1 MDFKEY
7 IKELDQLYQVGNTTE
22 HSFRGALAI
31 YLKSLLP
38 KFVVTNEPR
47 RIDCGAPD
55 YVITLKNEPIA
66 FLEAKDVND
75 GDLDGRK
82 EHKEQFTRYM
92 ESLDRVVFTD
102 YLDFHLYLEGKF
114 VDSVRIA
121 ETRGNRIIGIPENE
135 TKFNEMVISLATGGR
150 QKISSSAT
158 LARQMAAKA
167 HLLAEAVKKTF
178 ELDGEDGDS
187 EVSGQLR
194 AFREVLIHDL
204 KADEF
209 ADIYAQTIV
218 YGMFTARLNDA
229 TPEDFS
235 RQEAAEL
242 IPKSNPFLRR
252 IFQSIAVYDLDD
264 SIAWIVDDLAAMF
277 AATDADK
284 IMQNYGSNKL
294 HSDPIVHFYEDFL
307 AEYDPKLRKAR
318 GVWYT
323 PAPVVK
329 FIVKSVDEILQR
341 EFGLPMGLADSS
353 TIKVRRAIQQS
364 KDKRTADGMKH
375 EDVDVHRVQ
384 ILDPATGTGTFLA
397 EVIQQIRDKFNGLEG
412 LWPSYVEKSLIPR
425 IHGFE
430 ILMASYTIAHLKL
443 ALTLKYTGYE
453 GQTNRRLNVFLTNS
467 LEEATP
473 RATNLFA
480 KWLSDEADAASAVK
494 AETPVMICLGN
505 PPYNNSSRNK
515 NDWIN
520 ALIKE
525 YKAGLNEKKINLD
538 DDYIK
543 FIRLGQNYIER
554 NREGILAFITN
565 NSFVN
570 GITHRQMRKSLLQ
583 TFDDIYILNLHGYY
597 MEEFEDILTVDENVF
612 DISQGVSINLFVK
625 TNRKKV
631 GELGNIHYADLIGTR
646 KHKYGFLDEK
656 SVFSVEYRSIPV
668 KAPEYFFGE
677 KNRDNESVYKQG
689 FSLDKLFIESSV
701 GVFSGKDAFNI
712 SYEKDTARRRI
723 KDIISLPNEELYRL
737 YDVETNASWSLVKAK
752 KDLGDTFDEDC
763 IKPILFRPFDTRFVY
778 YRKQSGGLLARPCY
792 DVMKNMLNGSNVGLI
807 VPRQTTQDW
816 RHVFISNSIMDS
828 NLLASARL
836 LGAGK
841 LMPLYVERT
850 GLGGDGKPESKLIPN
865 LDGEIV
871 GKFSSHIG
879 ETVEPLGIMDYIY
892 AVLHSPK
899 YRWTYKEFL
908 KIDFPRIPYP
918 KDVEQFHRLAE
929 KGAELRK
936 LHLMEG
942 AASWPMVV
950 SFPVAGVNSVEKI
963 SYADGKVFINTT
975 QYFGGVSDLAWNF
988 FIGGYQPAQKW
999 LKDRKGR
1006 TLDYQ
1011 DILHYG
1017 HIIYALQETDRIMKE
1032 IDEIGVV

>member
-7 IKELDQLYQVGNTTE
+7 IKELDQLFQVGNTTE
-22 HSFRGALAI
+22 HSFRGTLAN

-66 FLEAKDVND
+66 FLEAKDMND

-82 EHKEQFTRYM
+82 EHKEQFSRYK
-92 ESLDRVVFTD
+92 ESLNRIIFTD
-102 YLDFHLYLEGKF
+102 YLDFHLYLEGEF

-135 TKFNEMVISLATGGR
+135 AKFNEMIVGLATGGR
-150 QKISSSAT
+150 QRITSSAT

-167 HLLAEAVKKTF
+167 HLLAEAVKKTIA
-178 ELDGEDGDS
+178 LDGEDGDS

-204 KADEF
+204 KAEEF

-218 YGMFTARLNDA
+218 YGMFTARLNDT

-277 AATDADK
+277 AATDAEK
-284 IMQNYGSNKL
+284 IMANYGSNKR

-329 FIVKSVDEILQR
+329 FIVKSVDEILQK
-341 EFGLPMGLADSS
+341 EFGLSRGLADDS
-353 TIKVRRAIQQS
+353 TIKIDRAIEQS
-364 KDKRTADGMKH
+364 RDKRTADGMKH
-375 EDVDVHRVQ
+375 EKVDVPRVQ

-397 EVIQQIRDKFNGLEG
+397 EIIQQIRDKFNGLEG
-412 LWPSYVEKSLIPR
+412 LWPSYVEKNLIPR

-443 ALTLKYTGYE
+443 SYTLKETGYI
-453 GQTNRRLNVFLTNS
+453 GQTSQRLNVFLTNS

-480 KWLSDEADAASAVK
+480 KWLSDEADAASLVK
-494 AETPVMICLGN
+494 TETPIMIALGN
-505 PPYNNSSRNK
+505 PPYSGASQNK
-515 NDWIN
+515 GEWI
-520 ALIKE
+520 
-525 YKAGLNEKKINLD
+525 AGLMETYKKEPGGKVALKERNPKWLN
-538 DDYIK
+538 DDYVK
-543 FIRLGQNYIER
+543 FIRLAQYYIER
-554 NREGILAFITN
+554 NGEGIVAFINPHGYLDNPT
-565 NSFVN
+565 FR
-570 GITHRQMRKSLLQ
+570 GMRWNLLK
-583 TFDDIYILNLHGYY
+583 TFDKIYTLDLHGNAKKK
-597 MEEFEDILTVDENVF
+597 ETCLDGSKDENVF
-612 DISQGVSINLFVK
+612 DIMQGVSINLFVK
-625 TNRKKV
+625 TRKKTKD
-631 GELGNIHYADLIGTR
+631 ELGKVYHQDLFGLR
-646 KHKYGFLDEK
+646 QEKYDFL
-656 SVFSVEYRSIPV
+656 
-668 KAPEYFFGE
+668 
-677 KNRDNESVYKQG
+677 
-689 FSLDKLFIESSV
+689 
-701 GVFSGKDAFNI
+701 
-712 SYEKDTARRRI
+712 
-723 KDIISLPNEELYRL
+723 
-737 YDVETNASWSLVKAK
+737 ETNSIASIEFKEIQPTASMYYFVPKDYSLQ
-752 KDLGDTFDEDC
+752 DEYNKGLKVDE
-763 IKPILFRPFDTRFVY
+763 LFNLQSMGVTTGHDADVVSFSPFGTSFNHPYSYRPFDVRY
-778 YRKQSGGLLARPCY
+778 IDYNPDNLARSRES
-792 DVMKNMLNGSNVGLI
+792 VMSHLKNENAAIALIKVNSSSDGLFKVLITQGITDKTLLSSKDNVN
-807 VPRQTTQDW
+807 
-816 RHVFISNSIMDS
+816 VF
-828 NLLASARL
+828 
-836 LGAGK
+836 
-841 LMPLYVERT
+841 PLYVFDSE
-850 GLGGDGKPESKLIPN
+850 GGKHPNIKPEALTAI
-865 LDGEIV
+865 
-871 GKFSSHIG
+871 GKAIG
-879 ETVEPLGIMDYIY
+879 REVDVVILYDYIY
-892 AVLHSPK
+892 AVLHSDSFRK
-899 YRWTYKEFL
+899 QYKEFL
-908 KIDFPRIPYP
+908 KNDFPRIPYP
-918 KDVEQFHRLAE
+918 KNAERFYRLAE

-942 AASWPMVV
+942 VASWPMVV
-950 SFPVAGVNSVEKI
+950 SFPVAGDNSVEKI
-963 SYADGKVFINTT
+963 SYADGKVFINAT
-975 QYFGGVSDLAWNF
+975 QYFGCVSDLAWNF

-1032 IDEIGVV
+1032 IDVIGVV

>member
-7 IKELDQLYQVGNTTE
+7 IKELDQLFQVGNTTE
-22 HSFRGALAI
+22 HSFRGTLAN

-82 EHKEQFTRYM
+82 EHKEQFSRYK
-92 ESLDRVVFTD
+92 ESLNRIIFTD
-102 YLDFHLYLEGKF
+102 YLDFHLYLEGEF

-135 TKFNEMVISLATGGR
+135 AKFNEMIVGLATGGR
-150 QKISSSAT
+150 QRITSSAT

-167 HLLAEAVKKTF
+167 HLLAEAVKKTIA
-178 ELDGEDGDS
+178 LDGEDGDS

-204 KADEF
+204 KAEEF

-218 YGMFTARLNDA
+218 YGMFTARLNDT

-277 AATDADK
+277 AATDAEK
-284 IMQNYGSNKL
+284 IMANYGSNKR

-329 FIVKSVDEILQR
+329 FIVKSVDEILQK
-341 EFGLPMGLADSS
+341 EFGLSRGLADDS
-353 TIKVRRAIQQS
+353 TIKIDRAIEQS
-364 KDKRTADGMKH
+364 RDKRTADGMKH
-375 EDVDVHRVQ
+375 EKVDVPRVQ

-397 EVIQQIRDKFNGLEG
+397 EIIQQIRDKFNGLEG
-412 LWPSYVEKSLIPR
+412 LWPSYVEKNLIPR

-443 ALTLKYTGYE
+443 SYTLKETGYI
-453 GQTNRRLNVFLTNS
+453 GQTSQRLNVFLTNS

-480 KWLSDEADAASAVK
+480 KWLSDEADAASLVK
-494 AETPVMICLGN
+494 TETPIMIALGN
-505 PPYNNSSRNK
+505 PPYSGASQNK
-515 NDWIN
+515 GEWI
-520 ALIKE
+520 
-525 YKAGLNEKKINLD
+525 AGLMETYKKEPGGKVALKERNPKWLN
-538 DDYIK
+538 DDYVK
-543 FIRLGQNYIER
+543 FIRLAQYYIER
-554 NREGILAFITN
+554 NGEGIVAFINPHGYLDNPT
-565 NSFVN
+565 FR
-570 GITHRQMRKSLLQ
+570 GMRWNLLK
-583 TFDDIYILNLHGYY
+583 TFDKIYTLDLHGNAKKK
-597 MEEFEDILTVDENVF
+597 ETCLDGSKDENVF
-612 DISQGVSINLFVK
+612 DIMQGVSINLFVK
-625 TNRKKV
+625 TRKKTKD
-631 GELGNIHYADLIGTR
+631 ELGKVYHQDLFGLR
-646 KHKYGFLDEK
+646 QEKYDFL
-656 SVFSVEYRSIPV
+656 
-668 KAPEYFFGE
+668 
-677 KNRDNESVYKQG
+677 
-689 FSLDKLFIESSV
+689 
-701 GVFSGKDAFNI
+701 
-712 SYEKDTARRRI
+712 
-723 KDIISLPNEELYRL
+723 
-737 YDVETNASWSLVKAK
+737 ETNSIASIEFKEIQPTASMYYFVPKDYSLQ
-752 KDLGDTFDEDC
+752 DEYNKGLKVDE
-763 IKPILFRPFDTRFVY
+763 LFNLQSMGVTTGHDADVVSFSPFGTSFNHPYSYRPFDVRY
-778 YRKQSGGLLARPCY
+778 IDYNPDNLARSRES
-792 DVMKNMLNGSNVGLI
+792 VMSHLKNENAAIALIKVNSSSDGLFKVLITQGITDKTLLSSKDNVN
-807 VPRQTTQDW
+807 
-816 RHVFISNSIMDS
+816 VF
-828 NLLASARL
+828 
-836 LGAGK
+836 
-841 LMPLYVERT
+841 PLYVFDSE
-850 GLGGDGKPESKLIPN
+850 GGKHPNIKPEALTAI
-865 LDGEIV
+865 
-871 GKFSSHIG
+871 GKAIG
-879 ETVEPLGIMDYIY
+879 REVDVVILYDYIY
-892 AVLHSPK
+892 AVLHSDSFRK
-899 YRWTYKEFL
+899 QYKEFL
-908 KIDFPRIPYP
+908 KNDFPRIPYP
-918 KDVEQFHRLAE
+918 KNAERFYRLAE

-942 AASWPMVV
+942 VASWPMVV
-950 SFPVAGVNSVEKI
+950 SFPVAGDNSVEKI
-963 SYADGKVFINTT
+963 SYADGKVFINAT
-975 QYFGGVSDLAWNF
+975 QYFGCVSDLAWNF

-1032 IDEIGVV
+1032 IDVIGVV

>member
-22 HSFRGALAI
+22 HSFRGSLAN

-38 KFVVTNEPR
+38 KFVITNEPR

-66 FLEAKDVND
+66 FLEAKEVND
-75 GDLDGRK
+75 SDLDGRK
-82 EHKEQFTRYM
+82 EHKEQLNRYK
-92 ESLDRVVFTD
+92 ESLNRVIFTD
-102 YLDFHLYLEGKF
+102 YLDFHLYLEGEF

-121 ETRGNRIIGIPENE
+121 ETRGNRIVGIPNNE
-135 TKFNEMVISLATGGR
+135 AKFNEIVIGLATGGR
-150 QKISSSAT
+150 QKITSSAT

-167 HLLAEAVKKTF
+167 HLLAAAVKRTI
-178 ELDGEDGDS
+178 ELDGEDGAS

-194 AFREVLIHDL
+194 AFRDVLIHDL
-204 KADEF
+204 KPEEF

-218 YGMFTARLNDA
+218 YGMFTARLNDN

-277 AATDADK
+277 AATDAGK
-284 IMQNYGSNKL
+284 IMRNYGSNKR

-341 EFGLPMGLADSS
+341 DFGLARGLADDS
-353 TIKVRRAIQQS
+353 TIKVDRAIEQS
-364 KDKRTADGMKH
+364 RDKRTTDGMKH
-375 EDVDVHRVQ
+375 EKVDIPRVQ

-443 ALTLKYTGYE
+443 SYTLKETGYTG
-453 GQTNRRLNVFLTNS
+453 QSKQRLNVFLTNS

-473 RATNLFA
+473 RANNLFA
-480 KWLSDEADAASAVK
+480 RWLSDEADAASRIKTDMPIMV
-494 AETPVMICLGN
+494 TLGN
-505 PPYNNSSRNK
+505 PPYSVSSQNSGQ
-515 NDWIN
+515 WISD
-520 ALIKE
+520 LIRG
-525 YKAGLNEKKINLD
+525 YKQNLNERKINLD

-543 FIRLGQNYIER
+543 FIRLGQHYVEKNGS
-554 NREGILAFITN
+554 GILAYISN
-565 NSFVN
+565 NSFID
-570 GITHRQMRKSLLQ
+570 GITHRQMRLSLLS
-583 TFDDIYILNLHGYY
+583 TFDSIYIFNLHGNSRKL
-597 MEEFEDILTVDENVF
+597 ETAPDGGKDENVF
-612 DISQGVSINLFVK
+612 DIMQGVSINLFIKKKQNNNELASVYYHDVFGGREYKYELLKESSINSIHWEELFPTAPYYFFVPKDFSLREQYEKGFKIDNLFCLNNSGIQTKRDKLVYQFSAEDIENVIGYMKTHSPEECRVK
-625 TNRKKV
+625 FSLPEDGRDWTVAWACEDIVSNRGQICRVLNHPFDYKWTYFTGTSSGFMAYPRMPISGQMTEDNCALVAVRNTRRQLANNYFVANTLVDKDGISSFDNCRFFPLYIYRTAV
-631 GELGNIHYADLIGTR
+631 DGSVTRVSNFNSDYYADIQKRIPSCTPESLFDYSYAYLYSN
-646 KHKYGFLDEK
+646 K
-656 SVFSVEYRSIPV
+656 YRS
-668 KAPEYFFGE
+668 AY
-677 KNRDNESVYKQG
+677 S
-689 FSLDKLFIESSV
+689 
-701 GVFSGKDAFNI
+701 
-712 SYEKDTARRRI
+712 
-723 KDIISLPNEELYRL
+723 
-737 YDVETNASWSLVKAK
+737 
-752 KDLGDTFDEDC
+752 
-763 IKPILFRPFDTRFVY
+763 
-778 YRKQSGGLLARPCY
+778 
-792 DVMKNMLNGSNVGLI
+792 
-807 VPRQTTQDW
+807 
-816 RHVFISNSIMDS
+816 
-828 NLLASARL
+828 
-836 LGAGK
+836 
-841 LMPLYVERT
+841 
-850 GLGGDGKPESKLIPN
+850 
-865 LDGEIV
+865 
-871 GKFSSHIG
+871 
-879 ETVEPLGIMDYIY
+879 
-892 AVLHSPK
+892 
-899 YRWTYKEFL
+899 EFL
-908 KIDFPRIPYP
+908 KIDYPRIPYP
-918 KDVEQFHRLAE
+918 KDTEQFLRLAE

-936 LHLMEG
+936 LHLMESS
-942 AASWPMVV
+942 ASWPMIV
-950 SFPVAGVNSVEKI
+950 SFPIAGDNEIEKLSFI
-963 SYADGKVFINTT
+963 DGKVFINTT
-975 QYFGGVSDLAWNF
+975 QYFGNVSDLAWNF

-1017 HIIYALQETDRIMKE
+1017 HIIYALQETDKIMKE
-1032 IDEIGVV
+1032 IDEFVNV

>member
-22 HSFRGALAI
+22 HSFRGSLAN
-31 YLKSLLP
+31 YLQSMLP

-55 YVITLKNEPIA
+55 YVITQNNQPIA

-82 EHKEQFTRYM
+82 EHKEQFNRYK
-92 ESLDRVVFTD
+92 ESLNRVIFTD
-102 YLDFHLYLEGKF
+102 YLDFHLYLEGVF
-114 VDSVRIA
+114 IDSVRIA
-121 ETRGNRIIGIPENE
+121 ETRGNRIVGIPENE
-135 TKFNEMVISLATGGR
+135 AKFKEMILKLATGGR
-150 QKISSSAT
+150 QKITSSSA

-167 HLLAEAVKKTF
+167 HLLAEAVKKTI
-178 ELDGEDGDS
+178 ELDGEDGDC

-204 KADEF
+204 KAEEF

-218 YGMFTARLNDA
+218 YGMFTARLNDV

-277 AATDADK
+277 AATDAEK
-284 IMQNYGSNKL
+284 IMHNYGSNKR

-329 FIVKSVDEILQR
+329 FIVKSVDEILQK
-341 EFGLPMGLADSS
+341 EFGLARGLADDS
-353 TIKVRRAIQQS
+353 TIKVDHAIEQS
-364 KDKRTADGMKH
+364 FDKRSADRMKH
-375 EDVDVHRVQ
+375 ELVDVPRVQ

-443 ALTLKYTGYE
+443 AYTLKETGYV
-453 GQTNRRLNVFLTNS
+453 GQTNQRLNVFLTNS

-473 RATNLFA
+473 RANNLFA
-480 KWLSDEADAASAVK
+480 RWLSDEADAASKVK
-494 AETPVMICLGN
+494 TETPVMICLGN
-505 PPYNNSSRNK
+505 PPYSGASQNK
-515 NDWIN
+515 GKWI
-520 ALIKE
+520 ADLM
-525 YKAGLNEKKINLD
+525 
-538 DDYIK
+538 DDYKKEPGGKENLKERNPKWLNDDYVK
-543 FIRLGQNYIER
+543 FIRLAQHFVER
-554 NREGILAFITN
+554 NGEGVVAFINPHGYLDNPT
-565 NSFVN
+565 FR
-570 GITHRQMRKSLLQ
+570 GMRWNLLK
-583 TFDDIYILNLHGYY
+583 TFDKIYTLDLHGNSKKK
-597 MEEFEDILTVDENVF
+597 EACPDGSKDENVF
-612 DISQGVSINLFVK
+612 DIMQGVSINLFVK
-625 TNRKKV
+625 TGKKAKD
-631 GELGNIHYADLIGTR
+631 ELGKVYHQDLYGQRQQKYTFLDSASLEGVNYEEVHPKAPMYFFVPKNFDLEAEYSRGFSVSELFHFILLGPNSHRDDFAISFDKEVAESRLNDFSDHSLSDETIR
-646 KHKYGFLDEK
+646 DKYGLRDGSDWNVSLARTLLDGTEK
-656 SVFSVEYRSIPV
+656 PV
-668 KAPEYFFGE
+668 
-677 KNRDNESVYKQG
+677 RC
-689 FSLDKLFIESSV
+689 
-701 GVFSGKDAFNI
+701 
-712 SYEKDTARRRI
+712 
-723 KDIISLPNEELYRL
+723 LY
-737 YDVETNASWSLVKAK
+737 
-752 KDLGDTFDEDC
+752 
-763 IKPILFRPFDTRFVY
+763 RPFDFRFMLY
-778 YRKQSGGLLARPCY
+778 GDYSFDRPRKPLNL
-792 DVMKNMLNGSNVGLI
+792 NMMHENVAL
-807 VPRQTTQDW
+807 VVNKQNRDTLS
-816 RHVFISNSIMDS
+816 VFISSLPLGQHKIADPYDGSYCMP
-828 NLLASARL
+828 LWIYEGASDLMGNDRKVNFSEVILMKIEAS
-836 LGAGK
+836 LGASVSPQD
-841 LMPLYVERT
+841 L
-850 GLGGDGKPESKLIPN
+850 
-865 LDGEIV
+865 
-871 GKFSSHIG
+871 F
-879 ETVEPLGIMDYIY
+879 DYIY
-892 AVLHSPK
+892 AVLHSNS
-899 YRWTYKEFL
+899 YRYTYKEFL
-908 KIDFPRIPYP
+908 KTDFPRIPYP
-918 KDVEQFHRLAE
+918 KNTEQFISLAG

-936 LHLMEG
+936 LHIMEG
-942 AASWPMVV
+942 VASWPNAVT
-950 SFPVAGVNSVEKI
+950 FPVAGDNMINKL
-963 SYADGKVFINTT
+963 SYTDGKVSINAT
-975 QYFGGVSDLAWNF
+975 QFFGGVSELAWNF

-1032 IDEIGVV
+1032 IDEIGVI

>member
-1 MDFKEY
+1 MEMDFKEY
-7 IKELDQLYQVGNTTE
+7 IREIDRLFSVGNTTE
-22 HSFRGALAI
+22 HSFRGSLQA
-31 YLKSLLP
+31 YLQSLLSGY
-38 KFVVTNEPR
+38 VVTNEPQR
-47 RIDCGAPD
+47 VKCGAPD
-55 YVITLKNEPIA
+55 YVITKKSIPVA
-66 FLEAKDVND
+66 FFEAKDIND
-75 GDLDGRK
+75 MDLDGRK
-82 EHKEQFTRYM
+82 THKEQFDRYKS
-92 ESLDRVVFTD
+92 SLDGIIFTD
-102 YLDFHLYLEGKF
+102 YLDFHLYEGGGF

-135 TKFNEMVISLATGGR
+135 ERFKALVMHLVTHGR
-150 QKISSSAT
+150 QRITSSSA

-167 HLLAEAVKKTF
+167 HLLADAVRKTI
-178 ELDGEDGDS
+178 EIDGEDGDS
-187 EVSGQLR
+187 EVSTQLR

-204 KADEF
+204 KMEEF

-218 YGMFTARLNDA
+218 YGMFTARLNDE
-229 TPEDFS
+229 TPEDFT

-242 IPKSNPFLRR
+242 IPKSNPFLRK

-264 SIAWIVDDLAAMF
+264 SIAWIVDDLASMF
-277 AATDADK
+277 AVTDAEK
-284 IMQNYGSNKL
+284 NMRNYG
-294 HSDPIVHFYEDFL
+294 HGDPIVHFYEDFL

-329 FIVKSVDEILQR
+329 FIVKSVDEILQK
-341 EFGLPMGLADSS
+341 EFGLARGLADDS
-353 TIKVRRAIQQS
+353 TVKVSRAIEQS
-364 KDKRTADGMKH
+364 RDRRTVDGMKH
-375 EDVDVHRVQ
+375 ETVEIPRVQ

-397 EVIQQIRDKFNGLEG
+397 EIIRQIREKFNGLEG
-412 LWPSYVEKSLIPR
+412 MWPSYVEKSLIPR
-425 IHGFE
+425 LHGFE

-443 ALTLKYTGYE
+443 SLTLKDTGYN
-453 GQTNRRLNVFLTNS
+453 QQSNQRLNVFLTNS

-473 RATNLFA
+473 RATTLFA
-480 KWLSDEADAASAVK
+480 KWLSDEADAASRIK
-494 AETPVMICLGN
+494 TETPVMICLGN

-525 YKAGLNEKKINLD
+525 YKTGLNEKKINLD

-597 MEEFEDILTVDENVF
+597 MEEFEDVFTVDENVF

-625 TNRKKV
+625 TNRKKAR
-631 GELGNIHYADLIGTR
+631 ELGNVHYADLIGAR
-646 KHKYGFLDEK
+646 RYKYGFLDEK
-656 SVFSVEYRSIPV
+656 SVYSVDYRPIPV
-668 KAPEYFFGE
+668 IAPEYFFGE
-677 KNRDNESVYKQG
+677 KNRDNENVYKQG
-689 FSLDKLFIESSV
+689 FNLDELFVESSV
-701 GVFSGKDAFNI
+701 GIFSGKDAFNI
-712 SYEKDTARRRI
+712 SYEKDTAKRRI
-723 KDIISLPNEELYRL
+723 KDLISLPNEELYRC
-737 YDVETNASWSLVKAK
+737 YDVETNASWSIDKAR
-752 KDLGDTFDEDC
+752 KDIGDTFDEDC
-763 IKPILFRPFDTRFVY
+763 IKPVLFRPFDTRFVY

-841 LMPLYVERT
+841 LMPLYVERAVISE
-850 GLGGDGKPESKLIPN
+850 DGKPESKLIPN

-879 ETVEPLGIMDYIY
+879 KPVEPLGTIDYIY

-899 YRWTYKEFL
+899 YRETYKEFL

-918 KDVEQFHRLAE
+918 KNAEQFHRLAE
-929 KGAELRK
+929 KGAELRR
-936 LHLMEG
+936 LHLMEDV
-942 AASWPMVV
+942 ASWPMTV
-950 SFPVAGVNSVEKI
+950 SFPMKGDNIVDKPEFKN
-963 SYADGKVFINTT
+963 GKVYINKD
-975 QYFGGVSDLAWNF
+975 QYFGNVSELAWNF

-1006 TLDYQ
+1006 NLDYQ

-1017 HIIYALQETDRIMKE
+1017 HIVYALEETDRLMKE
-1032 IDEIGVV
+1032 IDSIIEL

>member
-22 HSFRGALAI
+22 HSFRGALAN

-82 EHKEQFTRYM
+82 EHKEQFSRYK
-92 ESLDRVVFTD
+92 ESLNRVIFTD
-102 YLDFHLYLEGKF
+102 YLDFHLYLEGEF

-135 TKFNEMVISLATGGR
+135 AKFNEMIVGLATGGR
-150 QKISSSAT
+150 QRITSSAT

-167 HLLAEAVKKTF
+167 HLLAEAVKKTIA
-178 ELDGEDGDS
+178 LDGEDGDS

-204 KADEF
+204 KAEEF

-218 YGMFTARLNDA
+218 YGMFTARLNDT

-277 AATDADK
+277 AATDAEK
-284 IMQNYGSNKL
+284 IMANYGSNKR

-329 FIVKSVDEILQR
+329 FIVKSVDEILQK
-341 EFGLPMGLADSS
+341 EFGLSRGLADDS
-353 TIKVRRAIQQS
+353 TIKIDRAIEQS
-364 KDKRTADGMKH
+364 RDKRTADGMKH
-375 EDVDVHRVQ
+375 EKVDVPRVQ

-397 EVIQQIRDKFNGLEG
+397 EIIQQIRDKFNGLEG
-412 LWPSYVEKSLIPR
+412 LWPSYVEKNLIPR

-443 ALTLKYTGYE
+443 SYTLKETGYI
-453 GQTNRRLNVFLTNS
+453 GQTNQRLNVFLTNS

-480 KWLSDEADAASAVK
+480 KWLSDEADAASLVK
-494 AETPVMICLGN
+494 TETPIMIALGN
-505 PPYNNSSRNK
+505 PPYSGASQNK
-515 NDWIN
+515 GEWI
-520 ALIKE
+520 
-525 YKAGLNEKKINLD
+525 AGLMETYKKEPGGKVALKERNPKWLN
-538 DDYIK
+538 DDYVK
-543 FIRLGQNYIER
+543 FIRLAQYYIER
-554 NREGILAFITN
+554 NGEGIVAFINPHGYLDNPT
-565 NSFVN
+565 FR
-570 GITHRQMRKSLLQ
+570 GMRWNLLK
-583 TFDDIYILNLHGYY
+583 TFDKIYTLDLHGNAKKK
-597 MEEFEDILTVDENVF
+597 ETCLDGSKDENVF
-612 DISQGVSINLFVK
+612 DIMQGVSINLFVK
-625 TNRKKV
+625 TRKKTKD
-631 GELGNIHYADLIGTR
+631 ELGKVYHQDLFGLR
-646 KHKYGFLDEK
+646 QEKYDFLETNSIASIALKEIQPTAPMYYFVPKDYSLQDEYNKGFKVDEL
-656 SVFSVEYRSIPV
+656 
-668 KAPEYFFGE
+668 
-677 KNRDNESVYKQG
+677 
-689 FSLDKLFIESSV
+689 FSLQSM
-701 GVFSGKDAFNI
+701 GVTTGHDADVVSFSPFGTSFNHPY
-712 SYEKDTARRRI
+712 SY
-723 KDIISLPNEELYRL
+723 
-737 YDVETNASWSLVKAK
+737 
-752 KDLGDTFDEDC
+752 
-763 IKPILFRPFDTRFVY
+763 RPFDVRY
-778 YRKQSGGLLARPCY
+778 IDYNPDNLARSRES
-792 DVMKNMLNGSNVGLI
+792 VMSHLMNENAAIALIKVNSSSDGLFKVLITQGITDKTLLSSKDNVN
-807 VPRQTTQDW
+807 
-816 RHVFISNSIMDS
+816 VF
-828 NLLASARL
+828 
-836 LGAGK
+836 
-841 LMPLYVERT
+841 PLYVFDSE
-850 GLGGDGKPESKLIPN
+850 GGKHPNIKPEALTAI
-865 LDGEIV
+865 
-871 GKFSSHIG
+871 GKAIG
-879 ETVEPLGIMDYIY
+879 REVDVVILYDYIY
-892 AVLHSPK
+892 AVLHSDSFRK
-899 YRWTYKEFL
+899 QYKEFL
-908 KIDFPRIPYP
+908 KNDFPRIPYP
-918 KDVEQFHRLAE
+918 KNAERFYRLAE

-942 AASWPMVV
+942 VASWPMVV
-950 SFPVAGVNSVEKI
+950 SFPVAGDNSVEKI

-1017 HIIYALQETDRIMKE
+1017 HIIYALLETDRIMKE
-1032 IDEIGVV
+1032 IDVIGVV